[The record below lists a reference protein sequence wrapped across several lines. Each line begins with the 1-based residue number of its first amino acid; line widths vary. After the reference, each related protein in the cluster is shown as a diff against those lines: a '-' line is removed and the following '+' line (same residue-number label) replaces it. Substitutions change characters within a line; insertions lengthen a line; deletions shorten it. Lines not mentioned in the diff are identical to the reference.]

1 MNKYENFIKEKS
13 IFILNDIFKDYLWT
27 QFFPSKFLCNDSY
40 DFNLINKILKTSF
53 NDNKINNLYIHIPFC
68 KTRCY
73 YCHCFTHIWKIW
85 YYDKYLDYLIKHLKI
100 ILKSHNII
108 SLNSIYIWW
117 WTPNIIW
124 YKNLEKLFNFI
135 FKNFETKDLKQ
146 FNIDL
151 NPYVLDIDTIK
162 VLGKYGVTRC
172 TYAIQSFNKEVLNL
186 NSRYNLEN
194 FDYAKD
200 ILYLKKENIKINID
214 LMVWIKWQNFDIC
227 KEDILKSVN
236 LKVDNISLNYFIQSE
251 NVNYVIDDEKKQLI
265 FDIKIFF
272 NKIINS
278 KFNKSLNE
286 QEETYIRENV
296 NLIWIWNW
304 SISHFHWKIIWY
316 NNFLI
321 DEYFEKIDKNII
333 FSDLK
338 YLNLDLELVKYLFFN
353 LVFWVDKKYID
364 KKFGWFWKLEE
375 KIKFLINKNI
385 LYFDWD
391 ILKSKVNNFKLYLYS
406 TIFIYDLIDEKYKFN
421 NEDKN
426 KIIFNLKKFF
436 LDNWEKL
443 DEDY

>member
-40 DFNLINKILKTSF
+40 DFNLINKIVKTSF

-100 ILKSHNII
+100 ILKFHNII

-124 YKNLEKLFNFI
+124 YKNLEKLFDFI
-135 FKNFETKDLKQ
+135 FKNFETKNLKQ

-151 NPYVLDIDTIK
+151 NPYILDIDTIK

-194 FDYAKD
+194 FDYAKY

-265 FDIKIFF
+265 FDIKNFF

-385 LYFDWD
+385 LYFDWY